1 VVTGI
6 GVFVSVATPFLI
18 YAFTR
23 PGGTSGYWIALGIG
37 FGVIAGIVVG
47 LLVESAQRG
56 E

>member
-6 GVFVSVATPFLI
+6 GVFVAVATPFLI

-47 LLVESAQRG
+47 LLVDSARR
-56 E
+56 